1 MRVNSG
7 QENSAGVT
15 EKHIHK
21 LGVYADLRTG
31 LVEGCG
37 LEIVD
42 KEGALSSGH
51 ILRGQREHVCAHT
64 HTHMWQWRRAIM
76 SIKSRQFTWIRAA
89 SEAWR
94 D

>member
-1 MRVNSG
+1 MRVNSS

-21 LGVYADLRTG
+21 LGVYTDLRTG

-42 KEGALSSGH
+42 REGALSSGPM
-51 ILRGQREHVCAHT
+51 LRSQQEHVCAPIHIHT
-64 HTHMWQWRRAIM
+64 HVAVEKSNYEHQIKAIDTNTR
-76 SIKSRQFTWIRAA
+76 SQ
-89 SEAWR
+89 
-94 D
+94 